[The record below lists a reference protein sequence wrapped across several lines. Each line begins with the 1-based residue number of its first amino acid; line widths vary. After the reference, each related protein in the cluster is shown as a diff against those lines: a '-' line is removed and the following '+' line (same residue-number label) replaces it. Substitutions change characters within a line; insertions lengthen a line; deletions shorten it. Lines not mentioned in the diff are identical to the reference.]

1 MMDTSY
7 KVLVT
12 NDYDMF
18 KRLEG
23 NRSVTE
29 LRVKKISN
37 SIKTVGYV
45 MNPIIVNE
53 RFEVIDGQGRL
64 EVLRRLELP
73 VYYIVVNGIGRK
85 ECIAMNINQTNWSL
99 YDYIQSYAEIE
110 MEPYVYLLD
119 VLNAFKKNFKLPVI
133 LNAITGKID
142 SASVAVR
149 DGRFTCTKE
158 EYEHGREILSW
169 LTQFVPIISRVQGH
183 TEFYYMALNF
193 CYSDPE
199 VDNKRLYDKMSALQA
214 SLIPVVTIQQAFDQ
228 IENIYNDH
236 ARTKVY
242 IKTNYRKYL
251 DSKLVWYS
259 ARYANKYE

>member
-1 MMDTSY
+1 MMDTNY

-99 YDYIQSYAEIE
+99 YDYIQSYA
-110 MEPYVYLLD
+110 
-119 VLNAFKKNFKLPVI
+119 
-133 LNAITGKID
+133 
-142 SASVAVR
+142 
-149 DGRFTCTKE
+149 
-158 EYEHGREILSW
+158 
-169 LTQFVPIISRVQGH
+169 
-183 TEFYYMALNF
+183 
-193 CYSDPE
+193 
-199 VDNKRLYDKMSALQA
+199 
-214 SLIPVVTIQQAFDQ
+214 
-228 IENIYNDH
+228 
-236 ARTKVY
+236 
-242 IKTNYRKYL
+242 
-251 DSKLVWYS
+251 
-259 ARYANKYE
+259 